1 MAARTGYLA
10 KVGLIYVLCL
20 GDLVINGIADHNQ
33 IPDAASFIPFVW
45 IGCVCG
51 VGEERGGEWEREVG
65 NGPLSFR
72 IAQPLTAP
80 RVPHPCPS
88 PHSPRSVQFAIQ
100 ILNLLLLFLLFFGT
114 YLFQV
119 GLLGEVF
126 REFRPAL
133 IAMTLYL
140 GVFSAYAGTKLSL
153 LVGPPGLG
161 QEELWSKSLT
171 FVALSVLQK
180 IAALLYYVM
189 VLQTTLRLGE
199 AKWYQRAPW
208 VARYSDL
215 AAATAAAAKAG
226 MVGGGGLTRR

>member
-1 MAARTGYLA
+1 
-10 KVGLIYVLCL
+10 
-20 GDLVINGIADHNQ
+20 
-33 IPDAASFIPFVW
+33 VW
-45 IGCVCG
+45 
-51 VGEERGGEWEREVG
+51 GGEWERGEWERVG
-65 NGPLSFR
+65 HGPLSFR
-72 IAQPLTAP
+72 IAQPLTCP
-80 RVPHPCPS
+80 PCPPPLS
-88 PHSPRSVQFAIQ
+88 LPPSPRSVQFAIQ

-161 QEELWSKSLT
+161 QEELWSKSQT

-226 MVGGGGLTRR
+226 MGGGGGGLTRR

>member
-33 IPDAASFIPFVW
+33 IPDVASFIPFVW
-45 IGCVCG
+45 IGCVC
-51 VGEERGGEWEREVG
+51 VGWERGGEWERVG
-65 NGPLSFR
+65 HGPLSFR
-72 IAQPLTAP
+72 IARPLTAP
-80 RVPHPCPS
+80 RLPLSLPP
-88 PHSPRSVQFAIQ
+88 SPRSVQFAIQ

-161 QEELWSKSLT
+161 QEELWSKSQT

-226 MVGGGGLTRR
+226 MGGGGGGLTRR